1 MNQDSALCLSC
12 GTPFVPWLKSDNQP
26 VLVCLPCGM
35 LNLAGHCEHVEA
47 DDTIADIS
55 MGEQNGAFF
64 RMIAAEARAGGT

>member
-1 MNQDSALCLSC
+1 
-12 GTPFVPWLKSDNQP
+12 
-26 VLVCLPCGM
+26 M

-55 MGEQNGAFF
+55 TGEQNGAFF